1 MGRKRKFKL
10 FPRYRKP
17 SLSVIIGISQAKRQL
32 RKNLGLSGVHRSSKW
47 LSYKKQSIK
56 RKYIPFW
63 NTEAGRLFRFLNKE
77 QKKVSSKMGGK
88 YKKDFLVS
96 PEITL
101 SEDEEH
107 YHGWVTIVAFTS
119 NSRPTHLSDLIKLFQ
134 SELEQP
140 GQLLGLNLLTE
151 EVEVKR

>member
-17 SLSVIIGISQAKRQL
+17 SLSVIIGISQVKRQL
-32 RKNLGLSGVHRSSKW
+32 RRDLGLSGVHRPSKW

-56 RKYIPFW
+56 RKYIPFRD
-63 NTEAGRLFRFLNKE
+63 TEAGRLFRFLKKE
-77 QKKVSSKMGGK
+77 QKKVSSKMGCK
-88 YKKDFLVS
+88 YRREFLVS

-107 YHGWVTIVAFTS
+107 YHGWVTIVAFFS
-119 NSRPTHLSDLIKLFQ
+119 NSQPEHLGDLVKLLQ
-134 SELEQP
+134 SELKQL
-140 GQLLGLNLLTE
+140 GRLLGLNLLTE